1 MEVERSTNWDHVPS
15 ELIRKVLRGEVV
27 DARDYETAIYLS
39 EQHADSDEKGAV
51 WEEAETA
58 VYAGEYP
65 RVVEA
70 MRRFWRK

>member
-1 MEVERSTNWDHVPS
+1 MTPTNWDHVPD
-15 ELIRKVLRGEVV
+15 ELTRRVLRGEIVH
-27 DARDYETAIYLS
+27 ARDYETAIYLS
-39 EQHADSDEKGAV
+39 EQYADSEAKGNL

-70 MRRFWRK
+70 LRHFWSV